1 MSRRQ
6 FDLPEEDVKFL
17 EQEYERPWETIVDG
31 SQWVLIHDFAVP
43 PGYNHA
49 KVTAAI
55 RVETGYP
62 ATPLDMVYFF
72 PALSRRDGQAIKAT
86 EAMQSLDG
94 KSYQRWSR
102 HRTPKNPWK
111 VGQDNLASHVFLI
124 EDWLEREFD
133 RCPSR

>member
-1 MSRRQ
+1 MTRRQ

-17 EQEYERPWETIVDG
+17 DQEYERPWEAIVDG
-31 SQWVLIHDFAVP
+31 SQWVLVHDFPVP

-55 RVETGYP
+55 RIETGYP

-72 PALSRRDGQAIKAT
+72 PALSRRDGQTIKAT

-102 HRTPKNPWK
+102 HRTWKNPWK
-111 VGQDNLASHVFLI
+111 VGQDSLASHVFLI